1 MDAQQLISE
10 GKLGDALAALQDQV
24 RKDAS
29 NAKYRIFLFQLLAV
43 LGQWN
48 RALTQLN
55 VAAELDAAALPMAQT
70 YREAI
75 QCEALRAEIF
85 AGKRA
90 PLIFGEPPAWLVLL
104 LEALKLDAAGE
115 TDRAATA
122 RAQAFDDAPASAG
135 SINGERFAWIA
146 DADQRLGPV
155 VEAIVNGRYFWIPFQ
170 RISRIEFDPPADLRD
185 AVWTPVRFTWTNG
198 ADTVGLIPTR
208 YNGTVDSGDEALLL
222 SRRTEWVEQGPLS
235 GHGLGQ
241 RMLVTDSADL
251 ALMDAR
257 VIELDPLPEA
267 ESPSSGGAANDDH
280 G

>member
-10 GKLGDALAALQDQV
+10 GKLGAALAALQDQV

-90 PLIFGEPPAWLVLL
+90 PLIFGVPPAWLVLL

-122 RAQAFDDAPASAG
+122 RAQAFAEAPAGAG

-155 VEAIVNGRYFWIPFQ
+155 LEAIVNGRYFWIPFQ
-170 RISRIEFDPPADLRD
+170 RISRIEFDPPVDLRD
-185 AVWTPVRFTWTNG
+185 TVWTPVRFTWTNG

-208 YNGTVDSGDEALLL
+208 YNGTVANGDEALLL
-222 SRRTEWVEQGPLS
+222 SRRTDWVEEGPLS

-241 RMLVTDSADL
+241 RMLVTDSADF

-257 VIELDPLPEA
+257 VIEFDPLAEA
-267 ESPSSGGAANDDH
+267 QLLSSGGAANDDH

>member
-1 MDAQQLISE
+1 MDAQQLIAE
-10 GKLGDALAALQDQV
+10 GKLAAALAALQDQV

-29 NAKYRIFLFQLLAV
+29 NSKYRVFLFQLLAV

-104 LEALKLDAAGE
+104 LEALKLEGAGDLDSAA
-115 TDRAATA
+115 AA
-122 RAQAFDDAPASAG
+122 RAQAFEDAPASAG
-135 SINGERFAWIA
+135 SINGERFEWIA

-170 RISRIEFDPPADLRD
+170 RISRIEFDPPVDLRD
-185 AVWTPVRFTWTNG
+185 AIWTPVRFTWTNG
-198 ADTVGLIPTR
+198 ATTVGLIPTR
-208 YNGTVDSGDEALLL
+208 YNGTVDNGDEALLL

-235 GHGLGQ
+235 GQGLGQ
-241 RMLVTDSADL
+241 RMLVTDSADF

-257 VIELDPLPEA
+257 VIELDALPEA
-267 ESPSSGGAANDDH
+267 ESQSTGGAANDDH